1 LKNNP
6 SRISLVGLLALLFC
20 LVTAN
25 AQADW
30 KTDWDKIVQAAEK
43 EGQVTVY
50 IGGYGAVIDAGIF
63 QKAYPKIKVVSVT
76 GSGTDLTGRIATE
89 RRAGK
94 YLPDVYS
101 SGGNSLYQILYTGKM
116 LDPIKPALVLPE
128 VTDPSK
134 WFESKHKYV
143 DKEGQHIFVYEAN
156 VSNGGG
162 ASYNTQLLN
171 PQEFKSYWDFVN
183 PKLKGRIVSIDIR
196 KVRGAG
202 IPWQFL
208 YYHPALGPKYIRRLF
223 TEMEPTMTADLRQAV
238 DWLATGKFSL
248 CIPTQGSGIT
258 KAQNQ
263 GLPVN
268 SFDPYH
274 FKEGVN
280 LSSAFG
286 SIALMNRA
294 PHPNAAKVFINW
306 YLSREGQALFQKTIS
321 IPGDPKNSRRV
332 DVPKDHIP
340 PEEQRR
346 DKMNYF
352 DTDDPETKDLTPAM
366 KLLDEILAG
375 KK

>member
-1 LKNNP
+1 MKND
-6 SRISLVGLLALLFC
+6 RRTVWRGTLVAFLFC
-20 LVTAN
+20 FSTADSR
-25 AQADW
+25 ADW
-30 KTDWDKIVQAAEK
+30 KSGWEQTVRAAEK

-50 IGGYGAVIDAGIF
+50 IGGYGAVIDAGVF
-63 QKAYPKIKVVSVT
+63 QKAYPKIKVVTAT
-76 GSGTDLTGRIATE
+76 GSGTDLTSRIATE

-101 SGGNSLYQILYTGKM
+101 SGGNSLYQILYRGKM
-116 LDPIKPALVLPE
+116 LDPIKPALMLPE
-128 VTDPSK
+128 VTESSK
-134 WFESKHKYV
+134 WWEGKHKYV
-143 DKEGQHIFVYEAN
+143 DREGQYIFVYEAN

-183 PKLKGRIVSIDIR
+183 PKLKGKIVSIDIR

-208 YYHPALGPKYIRRLF
+208 YYHPELGPKYIRRLF

-238 DWLATGKFSL
+238 DWLATGRFSL
-248 CIPTQGSGIT
+248 CIPTQGSGIF

-268 SFDPYH
+268 AFEPYH

-286 SIALMNRA
+286 SVAFMNRA
-294 PHPNAAKVFINW
+294 PHPNAAKIFINW
-306 YLSREGQALFQKTIS
+306 FLSREGQALFQKVIS
-321 IPGDPKNSRRV
+321 IPGDAKNSRRV

-352 DTDDPETKDLTPAM
+352 DTDDPETKDLTPVI
-366 KLLDEILAG
+366 KLLDDILPA
-375 KK
+375 KR

>member
-1 LKNNP
+1 MKNN
-6 SRISLVGLLALLFC
+6 RRVWHVRLLALLFC
-20 LVTAN
+20 LSA
-25 AQADW
+25 ADSQADW
-30 KTDWDKIVQAAEK
+30 RADWEQTVRTAEK

-50 IGGYGAVIDAGIF
+50 IGGYGAVIDAGVF
-63 QKAYPKIKVVSVT
+63 QKAYPKIKIVSVT
-76 GSGTDLTGRIATE
+76 GSGTELTARIATE

-101 SGGNSLYQILYTGKM
+101 SGGNSLYQVLYLGKM

-128 VTDPSK
+128 VTDGSK
-134 WFESKHKYV
+134 WWEGKHKYV
-143 DKEGQHIFVYEAN
+143 DKEGQYIFVYEAN

-162 ASYNTQLLN
+162 ASYNTQLIN

-183 PKLKGRIVSIDIR
+183 PKLKGKIVSIDIR
-196 KVRGAG
+196 KIRGVG

-208 YYHPALGPKYIRRLF
+208 YYHPELGPKYIRRLY
-223 TEMEPTMTADLRQAV
+223 TEMEPTMTADLRQAI

-321 IPGDPKNSRRV
+321 IPGDAKNSRRV

-346 DKMNYF
+346 DHMKYF
-352 DTDDPETKDLTPAM
+352 DTDDPETKDLTPAI
-366 KLLDEILAG
+366 KLLDEILGA

>member
-1 LKNNP
+1 VKNN
-6 SRISLVGLLALLFC
+6 RKGTLLEILLALFFC
-20 LVTAN
+20 CITVDSW
-25 AQADW
+25 ADW
-30 KTDWDKIVQAAEK
+30 KGDWDRTVKAAEK

-50 IGGYGAVIDAGIF
+50 IGGYGAVIDAGVF

-76 GSGTDLTGRIATE
+76 GSGTDLTARIATE

-101 SGGNSLYQILYTGKM
+101 SGGNSLYQILYLGKM
-116 LDPIKPALVLPE
+116 LDPIRPALLLPD
-128 VTDPSK
+128 VTDGSK
-134 WFESKHKYV
+134 WFEGKHKYV
-143 DKEGQHIFVYEAN
+143 DKEGQYIFVYEAN

-183 PKLKGRIVSIDIR
+183 PKLKGKIVSIDIR

-208 YYHPALGPKYIRRLF
+208 YYHSELGPKYIRRLF

-238 DWLATGKFSL
+238 DWLATGKFAL
-248 CIPTQGSGIT
+248 CIPTQGSGIF

-268 SFDPYH
+268 AFDPDH

-286 SIALMNRA
+286 SVAFMNRA

-321 IPGDPKNSRRV
+321 IPGDAKNSRRV

-340 PEEQRR
+340 PGEQRR
-346 DKMNYF
+346 DNMKYF
-352 DTDDPETKDLTPAM
+352 DTDDPETKDLTPVV
-366 KLLDEILAG
+366 KLLDEILPAR
-375 KK
+375 K

>member
-1 LKNNP
+1 M
-6 SRISLVGLLALLFC
+6 LALLFC
-20 LVTAN
+20 LAAAN

-30 KTDWDKIVQAAEK
+30 KTDWDKILQAAEK

-50 IGGYGAVIDAGIF
+50 IGGYGGVIDAGVF

-89 RRAGK
+89 RRASK

-101 SGGNSLYQILYTGKM
+101 SGGNSLYQILYLGRM
-116 LDPIKPALVLPE
+116 LDPIRPALMLPE
-128 VTDPSK
+128 VTDGSK
-134 WFESKHKYV
+134 WWEGKHKYV
-143 DKEGQHIFVYEAN
+143 DQEGQYIFVYEAN

-208 YYHPALGPKYIRRLF
+208 YYHPALGPKFIRRLF
-223 TEMEPTMTADLRQAV
+223 TEMEPTLTADLRQAV

-366 KLLDEILAG
+366 KLLDEIMAA